1 MTREVDIR
9 GGGPGARA
17 RFRMLVCA
25 VAVIGAA
32 LLAVVVQPAVGQ
44 GQNGGWNYKT
54 SGQCV
59 WMQSWVGATPS
70 IAGTTHSIHGGC
82 LSLTV
87 PGPPAYAW
95 GRQIGYIGVRPH
107 LWRNGSLCTAPV
119 WQTNPGYGDTTRA
132 WSTTWGSAPCGSGT
146 FFNRT
151 AGRVKDTGAV
161 DRPNSGGT
169 PVIQSP
175 SVGW

>member
-1 MTREVDIR
+1 MNTHPPTGWTHPRRRR
-9 GGGPGARA
+9 GRA
-17 RFRMLVCA
+17 RWAV
-25 VAVIGAA
+25 VAVSGVAVLASIAQMAA
-32 LLAVVVQPAVGQ
+32 AQ
-44 GQNGGWNYKT
+44 GQNGGWNYQT

-59 WMQSWVGATPS
+59 WMQSWVGSSPAM
-70 IAGTTHSIHGGC
+70 AGTTHSIHGGC
-82 LSLTV
+82 IGMSV

-107 LWRNGSLCTAPV
+107 LWRNGSLCTAPAWQSNPSYGATTHV
-119 WQTNPGYGDTTRA
+119 W
-132 WSTTWGSAPCGSGT
+132 SISWGSAPCGSGT

-151 AGRVKDTGAV
+151 AGRVKDTSAI

-169 PVIQSP
+169 PTVQSP